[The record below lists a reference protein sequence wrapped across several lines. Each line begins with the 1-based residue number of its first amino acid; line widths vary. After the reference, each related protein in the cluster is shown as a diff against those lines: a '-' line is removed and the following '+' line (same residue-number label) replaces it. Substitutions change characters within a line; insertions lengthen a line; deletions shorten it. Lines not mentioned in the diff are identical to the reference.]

1 MLENYQFTLL
11 IVAVGLGAYL
21 GSYNAWQMDHIDA
34 LTAQLAALEHEP
46 LVDKKEGE
54 TGTREALA
62 EQKGKISERLEHFT
76 LRLRHSI
83 MSVLLLMSFIIL
95 LALRILLWSWQQHP
109 DSTQN
114 RAPVQFLWLDRAIVS
129 VLVVLLL
136 QICVSH
142 IVADVPCMM
151 AST

>member
-1 MLENYQFTLL
+1 MLENYQFTLV

-21 GSYNAWQMDHIDA
+21 GSYNGWQMDHIDA

-54 TGTREALA
+54 TGTREAL
-62 EQKGKISERLEHFT
+62 
-76 LRLRHSI
+76 
-83 MSVLLLMSFIIL
+83 LLLISVIIL

-129 VLVVLLL
+129 VLALLLL

-142 IVADVPCMM
+142 IVADVP
-151 AST
+151 S

>member
-1 MLENYQFTLL
+1 
-11 IVAVGLGAYL
+11 
-21 GSYNAWQMDHIDA
+21 MDHIDA

-46 LVDKKEGE
+46 LGDKKEGE
-54 TGTREALA
+54 TGTREAL
-62 EQKGKISERLEHFT
+62 
-76 LRLRHSI
+76 
-83 MSVLLLMSFIIL
+83 LLLMSFIIL

-114 RAPVQFLWLDRAIVS
+114 RAPVRFLWLDRAIVS
-129 VLVVLLL
+129 VVALLLL